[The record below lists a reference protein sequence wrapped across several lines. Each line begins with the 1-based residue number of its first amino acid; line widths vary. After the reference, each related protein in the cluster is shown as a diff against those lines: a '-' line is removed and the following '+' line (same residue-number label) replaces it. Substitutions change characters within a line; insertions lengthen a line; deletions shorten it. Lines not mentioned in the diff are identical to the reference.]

1 MKRSPYFLW
10 QTDSAPAKLGFAE
23 SDCVLVLEG
32 SAKAYTVTE
41 PDDAAARTAA
51 GQFAEHIY
59 KMTGC
64 RLPDSPFEGGIPV
77 YIGRAAGLDL
87 PDTEGFAL
95 AVGKDQRGAHSEGDG
110 AGDADAH
117 IERIEHRHEQ
127 HKKDHGAEAGDPLD
141 HAGGQ

>member
-32 SAKAYTVTE
+32 TAKAYTVTE

-64 RLPDSPFEGGIPV
+64 RLPDSPFEGGTPV
-77 YIGRAAGLDL
+77 YIGRAAELDL

-95 AVGKDQRGAHSEGDG
+95 AVGKDAVYA
-110 AGDADAH
+110 AGNDN
-117 IERIEHRHEQ
+117 
-127 HKKDHGAEAGDPLD
+127 DPFTGTAFAVTAMLLIMLRMLRQP
-141 HAGGQ
+141 AQL